1 MKIVNGF
8 LILVITLITGF
19 FSVFSLGSYQQKVQ
33 LMNELPF
40 SFIFR
45 FLAVLAIGFTGVILL
60 VLANFLI
67 AKLILKQGNSRELKK
82 LTVEAAIPVI
92 LVALFGVWVFFFF

>member
-1 MKIVNGF
+1 LKIINGF

-19 FSVFSLGSYQQKVQ
+19 FSVFSLGSYEQKVK

-45 FLAVLAIGFTGVILL
+45 FLGVLTIGFTGVILL
-60 VLANFLI
+60 ALVNFLI
-67 AKLILKQGNSRELKK
+67 AKLILKQGNSKELKK
-82 LTVEAAIPVI
+82 LTVQASMPVI
-92 LVALFGVWVFFFF
+92 LVALSGVCVFFFF